1 MRTSAFV
8 YTCAKCLQHIILTK
22 LPNNAK
28 QPRTIHFETKLDRKP
43 CAVRKRHW
51 IEVTPPSPPSKS
63 VPTWNEK
70 AARSSVTR
78 ATTVPVVE
86 VVKKRHV
93 QTLAMTALTVALTVR
108 VAVAVVVVDAQVG
121 V

>member
-1 MRTSAFV
+1 M
-8 YTCAKCLQHIILTK
+8 
-22 LPNNAK
+22 
-28 QPRTIHFETKLDRKP
+28 
-43 CAVRKRHW
+43 
-51 IEVTPPSPPSKS
+51 
-63 VPTWNEK
+63 
-70 AARSSVTR
+70 
-78 ATTVPVVE
+78 PVVE